1 MSHDLK
7 GVEDVPRPAA
17 KFTQRKIIHVDMDA
31 FYASIEMRDH
41 PEFRRHPL
49 IIAKDPRKTG
59 GRGVVTTA
67 NYLARQ
73 HGVHSAMSAN
83 EALKLC
89 PEAIFQTPNFPHY
102 REISEQIHRIFHEYT
117 DKIEPVAFDE
127 AYLDVTENKH
137 HLHSAV
143 QVAHELQAEIYDQTH
158 LTCSTGISYSKFL
171 AKEASDFRKPVGVS
185 VILPED
191 AHDFLMA
198 LPIERFRG
206 VGKKTVPKMHDLG
219 IQTGADLY
227 QRSQLELIHDFGK
240 FGYILYQRVRG
251 IDERPVEYQRERK
264 SIGKERTYGPPL
276 TTAGEVE
283 NQLRRL
289 ATMVAQTVAQ
299 KQRHGK
305 TLVLKLRTSDFT
317 TVTKR
322 ITQEDFLT
330 NEATTYYELALQL
343 YHEVATADEQI
354 RLLGITITGLAAQ
367 SFENVRLPLWGD

>member
-1 MSHDLK
+1 MPQPD
-7 GVEDVPRPAA
+7 PQ
-17 KFTQRKIIHVDMDA
+17 FTQRKIIHVDMDA
-31 FYASIEMRDH
+31 FYASIEERDH
-41 PEFRRHPL
+41 PELKMHPL
-49 IIAKDPRKTG
+49 VIAKDPRKTG
-59 GRGVVTTA
+59 GRGVVATA
-67 NYLARQ
+67 NYLARA
-73 HGVHSAMSAN
+73 HGIHSAMSAS

-89 PEAIFQTPNFPHY
+89 PEAVFQTPNFPLY
-102 REISEQIHRIFHEYT
+102 RQVSEQIHRIFHEYT
-117 DKIEPVAFDE
+117 DIIEPVAFDE
-127 AYLDVTENKH
+127 AYLDVTQNKH

-171 AKEASDFRKPVGVS
+171 AKEASDYRKPVGVS

-227 QRSQLELIHDFGK
+227 RWSQLALIHDFGK
-240 FGYILYQRVRG
+240 FGYVLYQRVRG
-251 IDERPVEYQRERK
+251 IDERPVAYQRERK

-276 TTAGEVE
+276 TTPGEVE
-283 NQLRRL
+283 NQLQRL
-289 ATMVAQTVAQ
+289 AELVATAVAR

-322 ITQEDFLT
+322 VTQDDFIE
-330 NEATTYYELALQL
+330 NEAARYYELALDL
-343 YHEVATADEQI
+343 YHSVATADEEI
-354 RLLGITITGLAAQ
+354 RLLGITITGLASQ
-367 SFENVRLPLWGD
+367 TFENVRLPLWGD

>member
-1 MSHDLK
+1 M
-7 GVEDVPRPAA
+7 VPEQ
-17 KFTQRKIIHVDMDA
+17 FTQRKIIHVDMDA
-31 FYASIEMRDH
+31 FYASIEERDH
-41 PEFRRHPL
+41 PAFKHHPL
-49 IIAKDPRKTG
+49 IIARDPRKTG

-67 NYLARQ
+67 NYVARQ
-73 HGVHSAMSAN
+73 AGVHSAMNAN
-83 EALKLC
+83 EALKLS
-89 PEAIFQTPNFPHY
+89 PNAIFQEPNFPLY
-102 REISEQIHRIFHEYT
+102 RQISDQIHAIFHEYT

-137 HLHSAV
+137 HIHSAV
-143 QVAHELQAEIYDQTH
+143 QVAHAIQAEIYDKTH

-171 AKEASDFRKPVGVS
+171 AKEASDFRKPVGVC

-191 AHDFLMA
+191 AHDFLMR

-219 IQTGADLY
+219 IHNGADLY

-251 IDERPVEYQRERK
+251 IDDRPVEYQRERK

-276 TTAGEVE
+276 QTVGEVE
-283 NQLRRL
+283 NQLQKL
-289 ATMVAQTVAQ
+289 AEMVAVTVKQ

-305 TLVLKLRTSDFT
+305 TLVLKLRDSEFNTI
-317 TVTKR
+317 TKR
-322 ITQEDFLT
+322 VTQTDFLA
-330 NEATTYYELALQL
+330 NDPQVYYDLALEL
-343 YHEVATADEQI
+343 YHSVAADDEQV

-367 SFENVRLPLWGD
+367 TFENVRLPLFGQN

>member
-1 MSHDLK
+1 MPQP
-7 GVEDVPRPAA
+7 EA
-17 KFTQRKIIHVDMDA
+17 KHTQRKIIHVDMDA
-31 FYASIEMRDH
+31 FYASIEERDH
-41 PEFRRHPL
+41 PQFKGHPL
-49 IIAKDPRKTG
+49 VIAKDPRKTG
-59 GRGVVTTA
+59 GRGVVATA
-67 NYLARQ
+67 NYPARKR
-73 HGVHSAMSAN
+73 GIHSAMSAS

-89 PEAIFQTPNFPHY
+89 PEAVFQTPNFPLY
-102 REISEQIHRIFHEYT
+102 REVSDQIHRIFHEYT
-117 DKIEPVAFDE
+117 DKIEPIAFDE

-171 AKEASDFRKPVGVS
+171 AKEASDYRKPVGVS

-219 IQTGADLY
+219 IMAGADLY

-240 FGYILYQRVRG
+240 FGYVLYQRVRG
-251 IDERPVEYQRERK
+251 IDDRPVAYQRERK

-283 NQLRRL
+283 NQLHRL
-289 ATMVAQTVAQ
+289 AEMVATAVGQ

-322 ITQEDFLT
+322 VTQEDFLT
-330 NEATTYYELALQL
+330 NEASIYYDLALEL
-343 YHEVATADEQI
+343 YQGVAQPGEEI
-354 RLLGITITGLAAQ
+354 RLLGITITGLASQ
-367 SFENVRLPLWGD
+367 TFENVRLPLWDD

>member
-1 MSHDLK
+1 MATMQ
-7 GVEDVPRPAA
+7 PAA

-31 FYASIEMRDH
+31 FYASIEERDH
-41 PEFRRHPL
+41 PEFKGHPL
-49 IIAKDPRKTG
+49 IVAQDPRKTG

-67 NYLARQ
+67 NYIARQ
-73 HGVHSAMSAN
+73 TGVHSAMNAN

-89 PEAIFQTPNFPHY
+89 PKAIFKTPDFPRY
-102 REISEQIHRIFHEYT
+102 REISDQIHAIFHEYT
-117 DKIEPVAFDE
+117 DKIETVAFDE

-143 QVAHELQAEIYDQTH
+143 QVAHAIQAEIFDQTH

-171 AKEASDFRKPVGVS
+171 AKEASDFRKPVGVC

-206 VGKKTVPKMHDLG
+206 VGKKTVPKMHELG
-219 IQTGADLY
+219 ILNGADLY
-227 QRSQLELIHDFGK
+227 ERSQLALIHDFGK

-276 TTAGEVE
+276 TTTGEVE
-283 NQLRRL
+283 NQLQRL
-289 ATMVAQTVAQ
+289 AEMVAATVKQ

-305 TLVLKLRTSDFT
+305 TLVLKLRDSEFNTI
-317 TVTKR
+317 TKR
-322 ITQEDFLT
+322 VTQPDFITND
-330 NEATTYYELALQL
+330 AATYYEMALEIYQS
-343 YHEVATADEQI
+343 VAGNDEQV
-354 RLLGITITGLAAQ
+354 RLLGITLTGLAPQ
-367 SFENVRLPLWGD
+367 TFEELKLPLFDPDR

>member
-1 MSHDLK
+1 M
-7 GVEDVPRPAA
+7 VRVTQPEA
-17 KFTQRKIIHVDMDA
+17 KYTQRKIIHVDMDA
-31 FYASIEMRDH
+31 FYASIEERDH
-41 PEFRRHPL
+41 PQLKVRPL

-73 HGVHSAMSAN
+73 HGVHSAMSAS

-89 PEAIFQTPNFPHY
+89 PEAVFQTPNFPLY
-102 REISEQIHRIFHEYT
+102 RQVSDQIHRIFHEYT
-117 DKIEPVAFDE
+117 DIIEPVAFDE
-127 AYLDVTENKH
+127 AYLDVTQNKH

-143 QVAHELQAEIYDQTH
+143 QVAHEIQAEIYDQTH

-171 AKEASDFRKPVGVS
+171 AKEASDYRKPVGVS

-206 VGKKTVPKMHDLG
+206 VGKKTVPKMHELG

-240 FGYILYQRVRG
+240 FGYVLYQRVRG
-251 IDERPVEYQRERK
+251 IDERPVAYQRERK

-289 ATMVAQTVAQ
+289 AEMVAQTVAR

-322 ITQEDFLT
+322 VTQEDFLV
-330 NEATTYYELALQL
+330 NEADVYYDLALGL
-343 YHEVATADEQI
+343 YQSVATPDEQI
-354 RLLGITITGLAAQ
+354 RLLGITITGLASQ
-367 SFENVRLPLWGD
+367 TFENVRLPLWQD

>member
-1 MSHDLK
+1 MPQPDSK
-7 GVEDVPRPAA
+7 W
-17 KFTQRKIIHVDMDA
+17 TQRKIIHVDMDA

-41 PEFRRHPL
+41 PAFRQHPL

-67 NYLARQ
+67 NYRARQ

-89 PEAIFQTPNFPHY
+89 PNAIFQPPNFPHY
-102 REISEQIHRIFHEYT
+102 REISAQIHRIFHEYT

-143 QVAHELQAEIYDQTH
+143 QLAHELQAQIYDQTH

-171 AKEASDFRKPVGVS
+171 AKEASDYRKPVGVS

-206 VGKKTVPKMHDLG
+206 VGKKTVPKMHELG

-227 QRSQLELIHDFGK
+227 RRSQLELIHDFGK
-240 FGYILYQRVRG
+240 FGYVLYQRVRG
-251 IDERPVEYQRERK
+251 IDDRPVAYQRQRK

-276 TTAGEVE
+276 TTVGEVE

-289 ATMVAQTVAQ
+289 AAMVAQTVAQ

-317 TVTKR
+317 TVTR
-322 ITQEDFLT
+322 RVTREDFLP
-330 NEATTYYELALQL
+330 NEAERYYELALEL
-343 YHEVATADEQI
+343 YHDVATEDEQI

-367 SFENVRLPLWGD
+367 NFENVRLPLWDASTDFL

>member
-1 MSHDLK
+1 MPQPD
-7 GVEDVPRPAA
+7 GQ
-17 KFTQRKIIHVDMDA
+17 FTQRKIIHVDMDA
-31 FYASIEMRDH
+31 FYASIEERDH
-41 PEFRRHPL
+41 PEFKGHPL
-49 IIAKDPRKTG
+49 VIAKDPRKTG
-59 GRGVVTTA
+59 GRGVVATA
-67 NYLARQ
+67 NYLARAR
-73 HGVHSAMSAN
+73 GVHSAMSAN

-89 PEAIFQTPNFPHY
+89 PEAIFQTPNFPLY
-102 REISEQIHRIFHEYT
+102 RQVSDQIHAIFHEYT
-117 DKIEPVAFDE
+117 DIIEPIAFDE

-143 QVAHELQAEIYDQTH
+143 QVAHEIQAEIYDQTH

-171 AKEASDFRKPVGVS
+171 AKEASDYRKPVGVS

-240 FGYILYQRVRG
+240 FGYVLYQRVRG
-251 IDERPVEYQRERK
+251 IDERPVAYQRERK

-283 NQLRRL
+283 NQLRYL
-289 ATMVAQTVAQ
+289 ATLVATTMAQ
-299 KQRHGK
+299 KQRQGK

-317 TVTKR
+317 TITKR
-322 ITQEDFLT
+322 VTQADFLA
-330 NEATTYYELALQL
+330 NEADRYYELALDL
-343 YHEVATADEQI
+343 YQSVATPDEQI
-354 RLLGITITGLAAQ
+354 RLLGITITGLESQ
-367 SFENVRLPLWGD
+367 SFENIRLPLWGD